1 MIDKDNGYYCE
12 GCSGIF
18 LNGFDYID
26 HYAEEDGEED
36 FDPYLILPNSVK
48 LQVGSLLR
56 FLYDHADEPEQIRQ
70 IAESTYVTLYAAE
83 KNLEEVEDM
92 IKEMVINSEMLRF
105 DSSLKTLL
113 EEVDPDEEGRE

>member
-1 MIDKDNGYYCE
+1 MIDKESGYYCE
-12 GCSGIF
+12 DCGGIF

-26 HYAEEDGEED
+26 HYVEEDGDDE
-36 FDPYLILPNSVK
+36 FDPYLVLPNSVK

-56 FLYDHADEPEQIRQ
+56 FLYDHADEPEQVRQ

-83 KNLEEVEDM
+83 RNIEEVEDM

-113 EEVDPDEEGRE
+113 EEADPDEEGRE

>member
-1 MIDKDNGYYCE
+1 MIDKESGYYCE
-12 GCSGIF
+12 DCGGIF

-26 HYAEEDGEED
+26 HYVEEDGDDE
-36 FDPYLILPNSVK
+36 FDPYLVLPNSVK

-56 FLYDHADEPEQIRQ
+56 FLYDHADQPEQVRQ

-83 KNLEEVEDM
+83 RNIEEVEDM
-92 IKEMVINSEMLRF
+92 IKEMVISSEMLRF

-113 EEVDPDEEGRE
+113 EEADPDEEGRE

>member
-1 MIDKDNGYYCE
+1 MIDKESGYYCE
-12 GCSGIF
+12 DCGGIF

-26 HYAEEDGEED
+26 HYVEEDGDDE
-36 FDPYLILPNSVK
+36 FDPYLVLPNSVK

-56 FLYDHADEPEQIRQ
+56 FLYDHSDQPEQIRQ

-83 KNLEEVEDM
+83 RNIEEVEDM
-92 IKEMVINSEMLRF
+92 IKEMVISSEMLRF